1 MKLFKFIPFYD
12 KVILMMF
19 LISVSGNDSP
29 IGIRNLNNG
38 ENQADNYI
46 IIQFYKDVNLNFNT
60 FNNLKNINYIKFGD
74 TNYSSNI
81 EISVTKY
88 NEVEIHFN
96 EVSTNLYYFFKD
108 SKNNCR
114 KIV

>member
-46 IIQFYKDVNLNFNT
+46 II
-60 FNNLKNINYIKFGD
+60 
-74 TNYSSNI
+74 
-81 EISVTKY
+81 
-88 NEVEIHFN
+88 
-96 EVSTNLYYFFKD
+96 
-108 SKNNCR
+108 
-114 KIV
+114 